1 MMNQKE
7 DSDKRSYVIMGFADW
22 IQTPVIGSHLKYYI
36 TVPAGT
42 SLSIPITFPDVKKPT
57 VFQIVAFGSPD
68 TEFGKERY
76 PDEFITFRVL
86 VKP

>member
-1 MMNQKE
+1 MMNQEE

-57 VFQIVAFGSPD
+57 VFQIVALAVP
-68 TEFGKERY
+68 TRNLERKGIRMNSLR
-76 PDEFITFRVL
+76 FVFL
-86 VKP
+86 